1 MRYNEFDEKL
11 FQIFDIM
18 KRKVP
23 RYRRKVEAI
32 PGDCM
37 LPGLGL
43 TSADKAILVKNV
55 SVNDMTNMNNE

>member
-1 MRYNEFDEKL
+1 
-11 FQIFDIM
+11 M

-23 RYRRKVEAI
+23 KFRHKVQGV

-43 TSADKAILVKNV
+43 SSEDKRMLVNNV
-55 SVNDMTNMNNE
+55 SAFGLRNNM